1 MAQAEIVIL
10 PNNKYVQINMDD
22 ESLRKKLDKLLSY
35 KEPGIEFS
43 PAYQRFG
50 WNGVNHLLN
59 KKGQFPIG
67 LLDMTKK
74 FLQENQV
81 TFEVMDRRTVVE
93 TAEPID
99 ISRRLVELKK
109 QPRYYQIDA
118 VKAAINHRQGIIK
131 SCTGSGKT
139 LISAIIVAA
148 INKPTNIYVVGLDLL
163 GQFHSLFTKI
173 FKEEIGYVGNGV
185 CEIRR
190 INIVSLWTAAKSLSP
205 KKKIKVSDDDDDK
218 EKFNE
223 SDAGK
228 IQEMIK
234 SAKVVLF
241 DECHSASTESFK
253 KIYSSINPEYIY
265 GLSGTPHKGEE
276 TDLLI
281 KALLGNIIVD
291 IPASELIEKGFL
303 VKPLIKFFQT
313 PKMYIENRT
322 YAGIYKEYVVENPVR
337 NRMVVSSTQKLVEGG
352 FQTLVL
358 FRQISHGK
366 KLLEMLRKE
375 GVEAEMLS
383 GNDKLEKREEIK
395 ERLLSGKLNC
405 IVASSIF
412 DIGVDISSLN
422 ALVLASPN
430 KSLVRALQ
438 RIGRVIRPFPGKTEV
453 RVVDFWDD
461 VMYLKNHSKRRYQI
475 YSQESGFEVHMPKG
489 IKV

>member
-1 MAQAEIVIL
+1 MAQAEIIIL
-10 PNNKYVQINMDD
+10 PNNKYVQINLED
-22 ESLRKKLDKLLSY
+22 EGLLKKLDKLLSY

-43 PAYQRFG
+43 PRYQRFG

-67 LLDMTKK
+67 LLDMAKE
-74 FLQENQV
+74 FLCENKIP
-81 TFEVMDRRTVVE
+81 FEVTDRRPVVE
-93 TAEPID
+93 SADPLD
-99 ISRRLVELKK
+99 ISKRLNELKK
-109 QPRYYQIDA
+109 NPRYYQLNA
-118 VKAAINHRQGIIK
+118 AKAALSHRQGIIK
-131 SCTGSGKT
+131 SSTGSGKT
-139 LISAIIVAA
+139 IISAIIVAA
-148 INKPTNIYVVGLDLL
+148 INKPTNIFVIGLDLL
-163 GQFHSLFTKI
+163 QQFRDLFSEI
-173 FKEEIGYVGNGV
+173 FDEEIGYIGNGV
-185 CEIRR
+185 CDIKR
-190 INIVSLWTAAKSLSP
+190 INIVSLWTAAKSLNP

-223 SDAGK
+223 SDAAK
-228 IQEMIK
+228 IQAMIK

-291 IPASELIEKGFL
+291 IQASELIEKGFL
-303 VKPLIKFFQT
+303 VKPIIKFFQT

-322 YAGIYKEYVVENPVR
+322 YAGIYKEYVVENPIR
-337 NRMVVSSTQKLVEGG
+337 NRMIVSSTQKLVEGG

-375 GVEAEMLS
+375 GIEAEILS

-395 ERLLSGKLNC
+395 TRLLDGKLNC

-412 DIGVDISSLN
+412 DIGVDISSLS

-438 RIGRVIRPFPGKTEV
+438 RIGRIIRPFPGKTEV

-475 YSQESGFEVHMPKG
+475 YKQEEGFQVILPKN
-489 IKV
+489 IKL